1 MKRIIETTTNVA
13 NQTLINVDIQ
23 PEYKSVFSF
32 SLAKWID
39 FLNQNYD
46 HVNNMVFLY
55 NGHDTLGM
63 ITEMDYKM
71 WLAENGVSDEVLD
84 GSMFYDKGYAFFR
97 YCMDNS
103 IDDDDIVDFV
113 KFMIR
118 NNITDS
124 REMTKELW
132 KQYAK
137 EQHHPWTREEL
148 IALLNG
154 ADDMVNIPDLMDFLK
169 RYNGIVLTGG
179 GINECLKEVEISL
192 KALGKNYTV
201 FTEFTY

>member
-1 MKRIIETTTNVA
+1 MKRRIIEATDVSG
-13 NQTLINVDIQ
+13 QTLINVDIQ
-23 PEYKSVFSF
+23 PEYEPYFSF
-32 SLAKWID
+32 KFGKWID
-39 FLNQNYD
+39 FLNQNYNN
-46 HVNNMVFLY
+46 VNNMVFLY

-63 ITEMDYKM
+63 VSETDYKV
-71 WLAENGVSDEVLD
+71 WLSENGVEEEILD
-84 GSMFYDKGYAFFR
+84 GSTFYDKGYAFFR

-103 IDDDDIVDFV
+103 IDEDDVVDFV

-118 NNITDS
+118 NDVRDS
-124 REMTKELW
+124 RDMTKELW

-137 EQHHPWTREEL
+137 EQQHPWTREEL

-154 ADDMVNIPDLMDFLK
+154 ASDMIHIPDLMDFLK